1 MMAFFIEGRRPAMGS
16 ARFILAFL
24 GTLLLAPQS
33 APTKAAAADIGVT
46 LDQARLIRLPER
58 VSTIV
63 IGNPLIADAAVQSG
77 GLMVITGK
85 GFGITNI
92 IALDRSGAVLM
103 EKTVEVVAPR
113 EELTV
118 VYRGAV
124 RETYSC
130 SPICEPRIMLGD
142 GEKYFEAI
150 IGQSAN
156 RSGMAAGNAPAKT
169 DK

>member
-1 MMAFFIEGRRPAMGS
+1 MMAFFMAGRRLAMGP
-16 ARFILAFL
+16 ARFTLAFL
-24 GTLLLAPQS
+24 GTLLLAPQV
-33 APTKAAAADIGVT
+33 APTKAVAADIGVV
-46 LDQARLIRLPER
+46 LDHARLVRLPER

-77 GLMVITGK
+77 GLMVVTGK
-85 GFGITNI
+85 GYGTTNI

-113 EELTV
+113 EELMV
-118 VYRGAV
+118 VYRGSM

-130 SPICEPRIMLGD
+130 SPVCEPRIMPGD
-142 GEKYFEAI
+142 AEKYFDGI
-150 IGQSAN
+150 VGQTTS
-156 RSGMAAGNAPAKT
+156 RSGLAQGNPPAKS

>member
-1 MMAFFIEGRRPAMGS
+1 MALVSGRRGPVFGLAL
-16 ARFILAFL
+16 ALAFGL
-24 GTLLLAPQS
+24 AALLAP
-33 APTKAAAADIGVT
+33 ARVAAADIQIAIDEAKLVK
-46 LDQARLIRLPER
+46 LPER
-58 VSTIV
+58 VATLV
-63 IGNPLIADAAVQSG
+63 IGNPLIADASIQAG

-103 EKTVEVVAPR
+103 EKTVEVVGPR
-113 EELTV
+113 EELMV
-118 VYRGAV
+118 IYRGAV

-130 SPICEPRIMLGD
+130 SPVCEPRIMLGD
-142 GEKYFEAI
+142 GEKFFEAI

-156 RSGMAAGNAPAKT
+156 RSGMAAGNAPAKS